1 MTPHGLQLVVLTLNL
16 FFAVLFQD
24 LMPVSS
30 WMPVKIGFLTAVS
43 LYAALV
49 KPAPIAMVTALVAGG
64 MHDALGGLPMC
75 CTSCFLLAMVG
86 LTRLLKQF
94 FLEATVLHGIAYCG
108 AVMVLQ
114 GIWTRLWPEVNE
126 PLTFAQSLVRW
137 VYLFPAG
144 MIAGG
149 VGFAWCGLADR
160 LAGLV
165 KPVEEGDGI
174 FWSEIDR

>member
-1 MTPHGLQLVVLTLNL
+1 
-16 FFAVLFQD
+16 
-24 LMPVSS
+24 
-30 WMPVKIGFLTAVS
+30 
-43 LYAALV
+43 AL
-49 KPAPIAMVTALVAGG
+49 VTALVAGG

-94 FLEATVLHGIAYCG
+94 FLEPSLVHGIVYGGVA
-108 AVMVLQ
+108 AVLQ
-114 GIWTRLWPEVNE
+114 GIWTRLWPEANE
-126 PLTFAQSLVRW
+126 PLTFAQSLMRW

-160 LAGLV
+160 LSGLV
-165 KPVEEGDGI
+165 KPVEEGNGI
-174 FWSEIDR
+174 FWSETDR